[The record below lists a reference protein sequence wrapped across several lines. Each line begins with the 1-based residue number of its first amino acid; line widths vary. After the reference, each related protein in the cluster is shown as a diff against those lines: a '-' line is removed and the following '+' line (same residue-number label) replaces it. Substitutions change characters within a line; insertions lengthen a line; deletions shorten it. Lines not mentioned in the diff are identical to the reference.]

1 MQIILKK
8 ACFDLD
14 LWPLTSKNFFSSNYS
29 TIYPCVNFQ
38 ALIES
43 LWKFTSAFRT
53 MVLSCLNQK
62 SLPFQRFSIL
72 RKNGASH
79 KKVMIYNFIQ
89 QIILNNIM
97 SSKLFYDQNREIFN
111 VNLFPLFSILRN
123 NGKSDKVVMIYNF
136 VQHIL
141 LNNMVSSKLFYN
153 QNWK

>member
-1 MQIILKK
+1 MTLT
-8 ACFDLD
+8 FD
-14 LWPLTSKNFFSSNYS
+14 LWPQKFFL
-29 TIYPCVNFQ
+29 
-38 ALIES
+38 ALITVQSIHVWIFKLWSKS

-89 QIILNNIM
+89 QIILNNM
-97 SSKLFYDQNREIFN
+97 LSSKLFYDQNREIFN

-136 VQHIL
+136 VQHII
-141 LNNMVSSKLFYN
+141 LNNMVSSKLFYD
-153 QNWK
+153 QNWKKINVN